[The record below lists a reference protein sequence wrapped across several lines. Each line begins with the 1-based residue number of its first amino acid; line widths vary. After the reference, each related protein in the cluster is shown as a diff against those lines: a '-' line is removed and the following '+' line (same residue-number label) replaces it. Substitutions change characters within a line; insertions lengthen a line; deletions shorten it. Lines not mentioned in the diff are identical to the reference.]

1 MHLDYRSTKI
11 IVTLGPA
18 TESEDTIRALCQ
30 AGADAFRLNMAHASP
45 DWVRTVVAHIRR
57 VSEAL
62 HRPVPVAM
70 DIKGPEIRTGDLP
83 EPLALALGQLVDL
96 AIDED
101 DGQARGVVPVVSVN
115 YPGIVTDVSPGATVL
130 VDSGL
135 ISLEVESKSATRLHC
150 RVTVAGTLGNRR
162 HINLPGTRVRLPSVT
177 ERDRQHVALGA
188 EVGVDAFMMSFVRD
202 AEAISELRQ
211 VIQQQG
217 LDSWIIAK
225 IEDQSAISHL
235 EAIIEASDML
245 MIARGDLA
253 IESPFEELPLVQ
265 ARAANLCKHR
275 GTPFIVATQMLES
288 MVKEPMPTRAEITDV
303 ATAVQQRADC
313 VMLSDET
320 TIGAHPVR
328 CVEIMAK
335 IARRIEASLNEEH
348 WKVLALESDR
358 DQVLHA
364 AVVLA
369 QNVERVAYLL
379 YTTHGFSARVLAA
392 LRPQR
397 RPILAFTP
405 DALHAR
411 RLRLLYGVEPFLC
424 AHYEKHTEF
433 LRDAVQQL
441 HSEGRVQSGDGLVAI
456 DYAAADSAHHDTIQ
470 LYRVP

>member
-1 MHLDYRSTKI
+1 MHVDYRSTKI

-18 TESEDTIRALCQ
+18 TESEDTILTLCR
-30 AGADAFRLNMAHASP
+30 AGADAFRLNMAHAAP
-45 DWVRTVVAHIRR
+45 DWVRTVVARIRR

-83 EPLALALGQLVDL
+83 APLNLAVDQRLDL
-96 AIDED
+96 AIEGD
-101 DGQARGVVPVVSVN
+101 DGPSREEIPVVSVN
-115 YPGIVTDVSPGATVL
+115 YPGIVDDVVVGATVL

-135 ISLEVESKSATRLHC
+135 ISLRVEDKSATRLHC
-150 RVTVAGTLGNRR
+150 RVTVAGRLGNRR

-177 ERDRQHVALGA
+177 DRDRQHVALGA

-202 AEAISELRQ
+202 ADTIADLRQ
-211 VIQQQG
+211 VLREHQ

-225 IEDQSAISHL
+225 IEDQSAISNL
-235 EAIIEASDML
+235 EAIVAASDML

-265 ARAANLCKHR
+265 ARAASLCKHK
-275 GTPFIVATQMLES
+275 GKPFIVATQMLES
-288 MVKEPMPTRAEITDV
+288 MVSEPMPTRAEITDV

-320 TIGAHPVR
+320 TIGEHPLR

-335 IARRIEASLNEEH
+335 IARRIEASLVEEH
-348 WKVLALESDR
+348 WKVLPLESDR

-379 YTTHGFSARVLAA
+379 YTTHGLSAQVLAA
-392 LRPQR
+392 LRPLR

-405 DALHAR
+405 DTLHAR

-424 AHYEKHTEF
+424 DAYEKHTEF
-433 LRDAVQQL
+433 LGDAVQRL
-441 HSEGRVQSGDGLVAI
+441 RDEERVQSGDGLVAI
-456 DYAAADSAHHDTIQ
+456 DYAASDSKHHDTIQ